1 MTEEWLLNLKKRSV
15 EPESQVRV
23 FPKSLVIERAG
34 THTCRTYPTLG
45 VLTPIG
51 GAMKELG
58 TAKTVTTSVTTSL
71 TTAVIALSFIAFSST
86 QSAVADTPHQSLHMA
101 GRALTDV
108 ANTIRNGRGAPVAS
122 LGNDGDFYIDLLT
135 YNFYGPKTNSHWG
148 VPTSLKGPSG
158 AVGTSGVAGASSA
171 ANSAIQK
178 AGATGPQGIQGVQ
191 GVPGPQGIQGAP
203 GDVGATGS
211 AGAVGATGPAGAN
224 GLPGGSGASG
234 AQGVAGLSGAQGP
247 VGLTG
252 ATGLTGA
259 IGPIGITGAN
269 GATGAQGLT
278 GATGPAGAAGAQGA
292 TGATGTPG
300 AIGPSQVQAIS
311 LQPWTLASKTP
322 DTTSTSSPFANL
334 APGMSY
340 QFVMIVTATF
350 AVSQPVNNGFQLG
363 LKLSSTD
370 LIANPTYVVAS
381 SPGYFVDGLISTSRY
396 SFTVV
401 GTFTA
406 SSTSSGDSFLLT
418 AVDATGASG
427 FNSLSF
433 SGEAEIQLVGSI
445 TN

>member
-158 AVGTSGVAGASSA
+158 AVGTSGVAGSS
-171 ANSAIQK
+171 
-178 AGATGPQGIQGVQ
+178 
-191 GVPGPQGIQGAP
+191 
-203 GDVGATGS
+203 
-211 AGAVGATGPAGAN
+211 GAVN
-224 GLPGGSGASG
+224 
-234 AQGVAGLSGAQGP
+234 LS
-247 VGLTG
+247 L
-252 ATGLTGA
+252 
-259 IGPIGITGAN
+259 IH
-269 GATGAQGLT
+269 
-278 GATGPAGAAGAQGA
+278 
-292 TGATGTPG
+292 
-300 AIGPSQVQAIS
+300 IS
-311 LQPWTLASKTP
+311 E
-322 DTTSTSSPFANL
+322 
-334 APGMSY
+334 
-340 QFVMIVTATF
+340 
-350 AVSQPVNNGFQLG
+350 
-363 LKLSSTD
+363 
-370 LIANPTYVVAS
+370 PTRPY
-381 SPGYFVDGLISTSRY
+381 
-396 SFTVV
+396 
-401 GTFTA
+401 
-406 SSTSSGDSFLLT
+406 
-418 AVDATGASG
+418 
-427 FNSLSF
+427 
-433 SGEAEIQLVGSI
+433 
-445 TN
+445 